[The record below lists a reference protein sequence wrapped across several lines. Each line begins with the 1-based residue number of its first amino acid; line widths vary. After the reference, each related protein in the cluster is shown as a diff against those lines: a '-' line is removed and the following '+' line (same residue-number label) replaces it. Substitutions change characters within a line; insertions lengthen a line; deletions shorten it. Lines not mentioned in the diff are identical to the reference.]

1 MRRFED
7 AEGRRWEVIVG
18 RASWGAFQLLFV
30 PEGGGETR
38 QVHLE
43 AVSAAEAERAL
54 SGLSDEELRE
64 HFLDS
69 RPREH

>member
-7 AEGRRWEVIVG
+7 AEGGGWEVIVG

-30 PEGGGETR
+30 PDGGGETR
-38 QVHLE
+38 QVHLDV
-43 AVSAAEAERAL
+43 VSAAEAERAL
-54 SGLSDEELRE
+54 SGLSAEEIRE
-64 HFLDS
+64 HFRDS